1 MQINR
6 RQKMD
11 YEYLAK
17 QEVTAEQK
25 RAVKRWA
32 KENATNISI
41 EIRSLIQEEINREK
55 RKVSRSKAS

>member
-1 MQINR
+1 
-6 RQKMD
+6 MD

-41 EIRSLIQEEINREK
+41 EIRSLIQEKINKDK
-55 RKVSRSKAS
+55 RKAARGE

>member
-1 MQINR
+1 
-6 RQKMD
+6 MD